1 MPLSEL
7 EVGDWVRAS
16 ADAMP
21 EYRGLIG
28 RVASIEREG
37 TWRAGYWVVFLV
49 DEAAQKRVGIFAAD
63 CLEPYTAPQNGL

>member
-1 MPLSEL
+1 
-7 EVGDWVRAS
+7 
-16 ADAMP
+16 MP

-37 TWRAGYWVVFLV
+37 IWRAGYWVVFLV

-63 CLEPYTAPQNGL
+63 RLEPYTAPQNGL